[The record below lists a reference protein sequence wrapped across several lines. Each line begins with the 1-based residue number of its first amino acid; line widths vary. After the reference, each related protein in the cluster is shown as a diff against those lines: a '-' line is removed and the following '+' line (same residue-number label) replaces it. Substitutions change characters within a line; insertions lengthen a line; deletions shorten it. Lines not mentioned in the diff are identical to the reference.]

1 MSEQKSMRPDM
12 VVRQMQR
19 GQISEL
25 AILDVDGAAPE
36 IVYETSELI
45 EAPNWTPD
53 GKWLVVNADGR
64 LWRISPDGDDGPH
77 RINSAP
83 VENLNNDHVVSPD
96 GRSIYISAYDG
107 HLYVLPFEGGTPVRV
122 SNEMP
127 PERGFRYYLH
137 GVSPDG
143 STFAYVGLEREGER
157 RVTRICTMPAKGGAD
172 VFLTDGACP
181 VDGPEFS
188 ADGEWI
194 YFNSEAAAEYPGHA
208 QIFRIRPD
216 GSGMQQLTF
225 DRRVNWFPHPSPDGR
240 HFAYISYPEGTT
252 GHPPDKA
259 VILRI
264 MAPDGSAQRDLDAF
278 NGGQGTINVNSW
290 SPDSKRLAY
299 VRYPLNARRT

>member
-1 MSEQKSMRPDM
+1 MSERKSMRPDL
-12 VVRQMQR
+12 VVRHMQR
-19 GQISEL
+19 GQVSEL
-25 AILDVDGAAPE
+25 TVIGLDGAPE
-36 IVYETSELI
+36 VIYETAELI

-53 GKWLVVNADGR
+53 GKWLIYNADGR
-64 LWRISPDGDDGPH
+64 LFRISPDGRDGPH

-83 VENLNNDHVVSPD
+83 VENLNNDHVLSPD
-96 GRSIYISAYDG
+96 GSSIYISAYDG
-107 HLYVLPFEGGTPVRV
+107 HLYVLKIEGGVPTRI

-143 STFAYVGLEREGER
+143 STLAYVGLERDGER
-157 RVTRICTMPAKGGAD
+157 RVTRICTIPAAGGPDA
-172 VFLTDGACP
+172 FLTDGGCP

-188 ADGEWI
+188 ADGQWI
-194 YFNSEAAAEYPGHA
+194 YFNSEAAAAYPGHA

-216 GSGMQQLTF
+216 GSGAEQISF

-240 HFAYISYPEGTT
+240 HLAYISYPEGTT

-264 MAPDGSAQRDLDAF
+264 MAPDGSGQRDLDAF

-290 SPDSKRLAY
+290 APDSKRLAY
-299 VRYPLNARRT
+299 VRYPLDARRT

>member
-1 MSEQKSMRPDM
+1 MSEPKSMRPDL
-12 VVRQMQR
+12 VVRYMQR
-19 GQISEL
+19 GQVSEL
-25 AILDVDGAAPE
+25 TVIGLDGVPE
-36 IVYETSELI
+36 VIYETAELM

-53 GKWLVVNADGR
+53 GKWLIFNADGR
-64 LWRISPDGDDGPH
+64 LFRISPDGRDGPH

-83 VENLNNDHVVSPD
+83 VENLNNDHVLSPD

-107 HLYVLPFEGGTPVRV
+107 HLYVLPIEGGVPERV

-143 STFAYVGLEREGER
+143 STLAYVGLERDGER
-157 RVTRICTMPAKGGAD
+157 RVTRICTIPATGGAD
-172 VFLTDGACP
+172 TFLTDGACP

-188 ADGEWI
+188 ADGRWI
-194 YFNSEAAAEYPGHA
+194 YFNSEAAAAYPGHA

-216 GSGMQQLTF
+216 GTGMEQLTF
-225 DRRVNWFPHPSPDGR
+225 DSRVNWFPHPSPDGK

-259 VILRI
+259 VILRL
-264 MAPDGSAQRDLDAF
+264 MAPDGTGQRDLDAF